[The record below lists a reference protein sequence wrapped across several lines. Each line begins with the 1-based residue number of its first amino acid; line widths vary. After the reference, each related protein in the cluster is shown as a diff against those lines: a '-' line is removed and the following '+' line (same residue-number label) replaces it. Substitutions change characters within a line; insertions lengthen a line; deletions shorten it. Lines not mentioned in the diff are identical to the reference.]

1 MRISGYRNRRV
12 SIADSSAVA
21 FDLDMEVTSST
32 GEVTFG
38 VSGFL
43 GNEIPANSRKSAF
56 TFKSGR
62 VFDPEGR
69 NVYSYLKNK
78 NVNLKG
84 TFLSETYD
92 YFIDN
97 NLVCSIGKKD
107 DFKISNFFF
116 DSDGCEIEINDFNIY
131 APVGTLDMTSTLN
144 ADVFGEGGVAGEV
157 GSANAIVGSS
167 GPGDTMIFEDALT
180 FNKNTTLKGSVLS
193 GEVTLGHEFFTFDN
207 SQSYIAD
214 LTDVAGGGLAPDLK
228 PLNLISKNELAR
240 GIYPIEIDFYTT
252 FGNITAGAL
261 ITANPPDNPSG
272 IKVNVLGAGYPLQS
286 GGHIRGHSLLASAGD
301 PVSGE
306 FYFHYSADVSA
317 AEDSTLG
324 LPYKIYLEHVEGD
337 HSKKYAFLTGIELS
351 GSGLNYDVSNGMYKS
366 VRFRSGDMGKLVL
379 VDGEWVLGVDSPEDT
394 DGATLGESLLDEGS
408 GLISRATLY
417 NTMMTEAHM
426 SSIRTNL
433 YTGDIDISDPPL
445 GVENMNLNIGK
456 MRDGHLLTRYPNT
469 GIADIVTILAAPDG
483 VDIDINEQP
492 SGVAKVFCY
501 TKPVSDW
508 KLFTGD
514 PAMSTDTYV
523 EHTVTGIK
531 DTPLRRHKYIA
542 GENEI
547 FLRAVI
553 QAKNYVDSDPM
564 VYRLNISGADGFT
577 AQTRVTGTV
586 MDSGYELPF
595 SPIL

>member
-1 MRISGYRNRRV
+1 MRISGYRNRRI

-306 FYFHYSADVSA
+306 FYFHYSADISA

-351 GSGLNYDVSNGMYKS
+351 GSGLNYDASNGMYKS
-366 VRFRSGDMGKLVL
+366 VRFLQNVTCSCI
-379 VDGEWVLGVDSPEDT
+379 T
-394 DGATLGESLLDEGS
+394 ALLF
-408 GLISRATLY
+408 RK
-417 NTMMTEAHM
+417 
-426 SSIRTNL
+426 R
-433 YTGDIDISDPPL
+433 
-445 GVENMNLNIGK
+445 
-456 MRDGHLLTRYPNT
+456 
-469 GIADIVTILAAPDG
+469 
-483 VDIDINEQP
+483 
-492 SGVAKVFCY
+492 
-501 TKPVSDW
+501 
-508 KLFTGD
+508 
-514 PAMSTDTYV
+514 
-523 EHTVTGIK
+523 
-531 DTPLRRHKYIA
+531 
-542 GENEI
+542 
-547 FLRAVI
+547 
-553 QAKNYVDSDPM
+553 
-564 VYRLNISGADGFT
+564 
-577 AQTRVTGTV
+577 
-586 MDSGYELPF
+586 
-595 SPIL
+595 